1 MPYNLAIPP
10 LDIKPRE
17 EMKTDA
23 HGKSCIWGF
32 IVTFF
37 ILALNS
43 KYPSIN
49 QRRIDKRIVVYSY
62 QYDELYTLVLQMNDL
77 SKVDESQKH
86 YAEQKETDTNEYT
99 LHGSTYM
106 KFEERQI

>member
-1 MPYNLAIPP
+1 M
-10 LDIKPRE
+10 
-17 EMKTDA
+17 
-23 HGKSCIWGF
+23 
-32 IVTFF
+32 
-37 ILALNS
+37 
-43 KYPSIN
+43 
-49 QRRIDKRIVVYSY
+49 VYSY